1 MLTQNIVREASEI
14 EILSVYYSIVE
25 VYLMVF
31 LSSAG
36 RMQQYIRVYIFVC

>member
-14 EILSVYYSIVE
+14 EILSVYYYIVE
-25 VYLMVF
+25 VF

-36 RMQQYIRVYIFVC
+36 RMQQYIRVYVFVC